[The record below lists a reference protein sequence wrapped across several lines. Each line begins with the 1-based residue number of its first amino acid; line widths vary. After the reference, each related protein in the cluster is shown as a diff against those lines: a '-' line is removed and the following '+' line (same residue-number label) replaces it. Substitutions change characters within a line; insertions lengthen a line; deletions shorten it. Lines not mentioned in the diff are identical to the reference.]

1 MRWRERKFKKAFIVI
16 RPSGRGTVPA
26 KARYIDSTEDDKDL
40 KWAVC
45 LNPFTCF
52 LMKLR
57 GLFIFGSVAC
67 QSRGQIDFGKIFR
80 FVNFTNLICDSGL
93 TRM

>member
-1 MRWRERKFKKAFIVI
+1 MEREKIQKSFHCD
-16 RPSGRGTVPA
+16 PSLGAGTVPA